1 MTRIAIVIAAALA
14 FTATLP
20 IVPAQAQRDR
30 TFVASYGTD
39 NGNTLCSFGSPCK
52 TFQNAINN
60 TAVGGEVTAIDS
72 AGFGTF
78 NVLHAITIT
87 SPNGVEAGIATPS
100 GGTAIT
106 INAESPSDIIQLNG
120 LTLDGVGGAATG
132 IQFNTGGTL
141 RVQNCVIRN
150 FANDG
155 IQFSPDAST
164 QLFVSNTLVSENGS
178 SGIEILAN
186 GSGTTTGV
194 LDHVTMEN
202 NHSHGLFVLTV
213 AQTVNVTVSDSVSA
227 NNTSNGIYAESSGAG
242 LASVMV
248 WNSTIANNG
257 NDGLLASGAAVI
269 RVTRSTITGNTSG
282 WAFATTGTP
291 VSTGIV
297 WSYADNNID
306 GNGGNNSTP
315 GSAIPYH

>member
-1 MTRIAIVIAAALA
+1 MSRITIVIAAALA

-20 IVPAQAQRDR
+20 IVPAHAQRDR
-30 TFVASYGTD
+30 TFGASYGTD

-72 AGFGTF
+72 AGFGTII
-78 NVLHAITIT
+78 VSHAITIT
-87 SPNGVEAGIATPS
+87 SPNGVEAGIAAPLS
-100 GGTAIT
+100 GAAAIT
-106 INAESPSDIIQLNG
+106 INAETGDIIHLNG
-120 LTLDGVGGAATG
+120 LTLDGDGVANTNG
-132 IQFNTGGTL
+132 IAFNSGSTL

-150 FANDG
+150 FSSDG

-164 QLFVSNTLVSENGS
+164 QLFVSNTLVSDNGND
-178 SGIEILAN
+178 GIAIVAN

-202 NHSHGLFVLTV
+202 NHSDGLYVVTA
-213 AQTVNVTVSDSVSA
+213 AQTVNVTVTDSVSA
-227 NNTSNGIYAESSGAG
+227 NNVSDGIFAILSGGTINIMAR
-242 LASVMV
+242 
-248 WNSTIANNG
+248 NSTIANNSG
-257 NDGLLASGAAVI
+257 DGLLAQGTGATI
-269 RVTRSTITGNTSG
+269 SVTRSTITGNGPAWAEVSSG
-282 WAFATTGTP
+282 
-291 VSTGIV
+291 VV
-297 WSYADNNID
+297 LSYGDNNID